1 MQYQITKRNIYNL
14 DTSKKLSTCPKCSHT
29 RKKKTEKCLMLDWER
44 GLGTCQHCGEVVQL
58 HEYSFTKEKHY
69 EKPSQKYFNNG
80 LSKEVIN
87 YIYNNRSITETTL
100 NRFKISNAKEWLP
113 QTQKEVNCICFNYYL
128 QNELINIKFRD
139 SKKNFK
145 LVKDAEKILYNLDS
159 ILNTKEAVI
168 VEGEFDALSYSEAG
182 IHNVVSV
189 PNGFNLKGTLNLDY
203 LDNYIDVFE
212 NKDKVFI
219 AVDNDEAGVKG
230 AKELIRR
237 IGAEK
242 CYLVDFKDC
251 KDANDYLIKYGK
263 IELNDTIKNAKPVP
277 LENVLTV
284 NDYRSELE
292 DFYING
298 LERGHLSGIK
308 NFDEIYSTYTSQY
321 TVVTGIPSS
330 GKSDFVDSLCVG
342 YNLNLGFKVAYASPE
357 NKPNKLHSDK
367 IIRKI
372 AGFKPTNKE
381 EFNNPG
387 FQATIEHVNN
397 NFFHIDFEDGY
408 DLKRVLKKGAE
419 LVKRKGIKVLVIDPF
434 NKVRLKSSLGK
445 KDTEYTNDYL
455 NEIDMFCRKYDVK
468 VFLVAHPVK
477 MQKKEN
483 GKFEIPSLYSVK
495 GGSEF
500 YDMTYH
506 GLVVHRDYENQ
517 SVQVKVLKIKFGH
530 LGENQASAYFKFNL
544 DNNRYIPLPEYD
556 EDTLECGDYKID
568 SGNWLNNEVKE
579 SAPEPME
586 SLPFNT
592 NFDEEDY
599 PF

>member
-1 MQYQITKRNIYNL
+1 MEYKILKHNIYNL
-14 DTSKKLSTCPKCSHT
+14 DTKAKLSTCPKCSHT
-29 RKKKTEKCLMLDWER
+29 RKKKTEKCLMLDWDR
-44 GLGTCQHCGEVVQL
+44 GLGTCQHCGEVIQL
-58 HEYSFTKEKHY
+58 HEYEFTKEKVY
-69 EKPSQKYFNNG
+69 DKPSDKYLNND
-80 LSKEVIN
+80 LSKKVID
-87 YIYNNRSITETTL
+87 YIYNTRNITESTL
-100 NRFKISNAKEWLP
+100 KRFKITNALEWLP
-113 QTQKEVNCICFNYYL
+113 QTNKEVNCICFNYYL
-128 QNELINIKFRD
+128 QNQLINIKFRD
-139 SKKNFK
+139 SQKNFK
-145 LVKDAEKILYNLDS
+145 LVKGAEKILYNLDS
-159 ILNTKEAVI
+159 ILNTDEAVI
-168 VEGEFDALSYSEAG
+168 VEGEFDALAFSEAG
-182 IHNVVSV
+182 VHNVVSV
-189 PNGFNLKGTLNLDY
+189 PNGFNLKGNLNLDY
-203 LDNYIDVFE
+203 LDNYVDVFE
-212 NKDKVFI
+212 NKEKVFI
-219 AVDNDEAGVKG
+219 AVDNDEAGKKG

-251 KDANDYLIKYGK
+251 KDANDYLIKYGAL
-263 IELNDTIKNAKPVP
+263 ELQETIDKSKPVP

-284 NDYRSELE
+284 NDYYGELE
-292 DFYING
+292 DFYVNG
-298 LERGHLSGIK
+298 LERGYNAGIEG
-308 NFDEIYSTYTSQY
+308 FDDIYSTYTSQY

-342 YNLNLGFKVAYASPE
+342 YNLNHGFKVAYASPE

-381 EFNNPG
+381 QFNCKS
-387 FQATIEHVNN
+387 FQESIEHVNN

-434 NKVRLKSSLGK
+434 NKVRLKKSLGK

-477 MQKKEN
+477 MQKKDN
-483 GKFEIPSLYSVK
+483 GKFEIPTLYSVK

-544 DNNRYIPLPEYD
+544 ENNRYIPLPEYD
-556 EDTLECGDYKID
+556 EQTLECGDYKID
-568 SGNWLNNEVKE
+568 NGNWLWQEVKE
-579 SAPEPME
+579 EVVESESA
-586 SLPFNT
+586 LPFNT
-592 NFDEEDY
+592 TFDEEV